1 MAEEPVEV
9 AELGNLAAAGIQA
22 GSLSF
27 STTTLE
33 GDNFACVREKNAQG
47 QMELVMVDLKAGLR
61 ATRRPMAADSAII
74 NPERQVIALKAGAI
88 LQIFDLEKRA
98 KLKSVQI
105 SETVVFW
112 KWVSANTIGIVTET
126 AVYHW
131 YLSDKAE
138 PAKVFDRHNSLAP
151 TQIMNYRADR
161 HEQWLALIG
170 IAATPSQTVAGHMQ
184 LYSVA
189 RKQSQVLEAHAAS
202 FATINLAGHETSLLA
217 FVSKPSTGEG
227 AAKLHIIEVG
237 TERKAENAPR
247 FAKKSLDFAFPS
259 GFERDFPVA
268 LVASSKHATIFV
280 LTKMGMLHI
289 YELTTGTCLCMKR
302 VTESTVFASCAERAS
317 GGMLGINRAGQVL
330 SIKLAEAKVIPYV
343 MARAG
348 DPSLAA
354 KIAASSGLP
363 GADGYF
369 LNRFL
374 EFFNAGRYREAAIVA
389 AESPASALRNAE
401 TIARFKR
408 VPEEEGQPPA
418 LLVYFQALLE
428 RGKLNKLES
437 VELSQQVIA
446 LGRVQMVDKWLSAD
460 KLEASEEL
468 GDLLK
473 QAGELTMAMTV
484 YVKASAHG
492 AVLKA
497 LIENGQIAKVVPY
510 AQRVGMTV
518 NIAELVQLASTYASP
533 QAALE
538 LANALQS
545 SGLQTSSAVNA
556 AGARSM
562 EDISQMF
569 DMFLQKGM
577 LQEATAYV
585 LDNMKEDVETAG
597 DLQTQVLIANLNDA
611 PQVAGA
617 ILSRKVWTHYNKF
630 KVAQACEKAG
640 LAGHALLLYTDMS
653 DVKRILTNTTHKLER
668 ESVLEF
674 FATLSSEDAYTCL
687 EVLLRSNPRGNLQIC
702 VDIATQ
708 SFDAMGA
715 QKVLKLFG
723 GLKIP
728 EALFLLLQGIVPQ
741 SDDPDLH
748 FASIEESIKLGQFAE
763 AERLT
768 RESEHYNPEKVKTF
782 LMSVKARDPRP
793 LINVCD
799 RFGYVEELVKFMV
812 KNGQIKFV
820 EGYVTRVNPK
830 RCPVVCGVLLDLDQD
845 GEFISNLVMQVKNT
859 VAVDELM
866 VEFEKRNKLK
876 LLRSFFEAKLGEES
890 KDEAVHTG
898 LAKIY
903 VDANISPEHF
913 LETNEHYDTVAVGRY
928 CAKRDPYLAAVAFRK
943 GKCDDEMLDL
953 TTRNAMFKEQA
964 QYLVDREDMALW
976 KRVLSGD
983 NPNRKMIVDQI
994 TSSALPETQAPE
1006 KVSATVKAFM
1016 AADLPDLLIELLEKL
1031 VLQSSNAVF
1040 SKNRNLQNLLIL
1052 TSIKTNKERA
1062 MDYIKKLENYD
1073 GGDIAQI
1080 CLGADMFEE
1089 AFVIYTRFNRNE
1101 EAIGVLLDQMEDY
1114 NRAEDFAR
1122 KHDQPLVW
1130 SRLGISQL
1138 KHRDM
1143 IAAGVTSLLTAKDP
1157 GPYDKV
1163 IMACKDFEPDAESYD
1178 AVIKFLR
1185 FARTKVKDTVLVDTE
1200 IVIGLARCGRL
1211 AEVEEFIS
1219 LPNNADLD
1227 EAGDRCLALEL
1238 FPAAKLLFSATNDY
1252 GRLAAVLVKLRDFAA
1267 AVESARKADRIPT
1280 WRIVCHAC
1288 VEEKEFR
1295 LAQICALHLV
1305 IDANELQD
1313 VLEHYQDRGYFQEL
1327 VDVMDTSLS
1336 LERAHQAM
1344 FTETG
1349 ILYTKYRAERTM
1361 DFCKMWWQRC
1371 AVPKLIRACEVAACW
1386 EEKVFLHLQYKEAD
1400 HALVAMMAHPLAWNH
1415 AMFLEAIVRCSNME
1429 NLYRAV
1435 KFYLDEHADQLVDLL
1450 VTVSAK
1456 ADAARVSALLR
1467 AAYTSEFGAHGV
1479 LPLYK
1484 AYLQK
1489 VQQRGDVAE
1498 VNEAYNEILLLE
1510 NNVESLRQSIDNYP
1524 TFDQLRLARKLEH
1537 AQGIEYRRL
1546 AASLFRLNKKYEQAV
1561 EVSKRD
1567 KLWRDAIESASASK
1581 DPELVDFLSRYF
1593 LDNELREGFTAMLL
1607 ACYEFFRPALALEY
1621 SWTYGVMDFSMPFF
1635 VQTMEEIGNRVMG
1648 LEEESRERAQA
1659 VDDFRKG
1666 LQDEV
1671 NDDPSV
1677 LLHGVQDHAAA
1688 AAFALTGAGASG
1700 APTQLALGWQK

>member
-1 MAEEPVEV
+1 MADEPVEV
-9 AELGNLAAAGIQA
+9 VEVGNLVELGVQA
-22 GSLSF
+22 GSLSL

-33 GDNFACVREKNAQG
+33 GENFVCVREKNAQG
-47 QMELVMVDLKAGLR
+47 QMELVMIDLLGGLKAS
-61 ATRRPMAADSAII
+61 RRPMAADSVIM
-74 NPERQVIALKAGAI
+74 NPERQIIALKAGAI
-88 LQIFDLEKRA
+88 LQIFDLESRS

-105 SETVVFW
+105 SENVVFW
-112 KWVSANTIGIVTET
+112 KWISSKTVGLVTET

-131 YLSDKAE
+131 SLDNQAE
-138 PAKVFDRHNSLAP
+138 PVKVFDRHNSLAS
-151 TQIMNYRADR
+151 TQIINYRADI

-170 IAATPSQTVAGHMQ
+170 IAAGPNQTVSGQMQ

-202 FATINLAGHETSLLA
+202 FATISLAGHETSLLA
-217 FVSKPSTGEG
+217 FVSKPVSGT

-237 TERKAENAPR
+237 TERKVENAPR
-247 FAKKSLDFAFPS
+247 FAKKSIDFVFPA
-259 GFERDFPVA
+259 GFESDFPVT
-268 LVASSKHATIFV
+268 LVASTKHAMIYV
-280 LTKMGMLHI
+280 LTKMGVLHV
-289 YELTTGTCLCMKR
+289 YELTTGTCLCRRR
-302 VTESTVFASCAERAS
+302 VTETTVIVSCAEKAT
-317 GGMLGINRAGQVL
+317 GGMLGLNRAGQLL
-330 SIKLAEAKVIPYV
+330 SIRLLESKVIPYV
-343 MARAG
+343 MARSN
-348 DPSLAA
+348 DPSLGA
-354 KIAASSGLP
+354 KIAAQSGLP

-369 LNRFL
+369 MNRFL
-374 EFFNAGRYREAAIVA
+374 EFFNAGRYKEAAIVA

-401 TIARFKR
+401 TIARFKQ

-418 LLVYFQALLE
+418 LLVYFQSLLE
-428 RGKLNKLES
+428 RGKLNKLEA
-437 VELSQQVIA
+437 VELSQQVMA
-446 LGRVQMVDKWLSAD
+446 LGRVQMVDKWLAND
-460 KLEASEEL
+460 KLECSEQL

-473 QAGELTMAMTV
+473 NAGELTMAMTV
-484 YVKASAHG
+484 YVKAGEHN
-492 AVLKA
+492 AVLRA

-510 AQRVGMTV
+510 AQRTGVTV
-518 NIAELVQLASTYASP
+518 NIAELVQLASSHASP

-538 LANALQS
+538 LANALQA
-545 SGLQTSSAVNA
+545 SGLQTSSAESA

-562 EDISQMF
+562 DDIAQMF

-585 LDNMKEDVETAG
+585 LDNMKEDMESSG
-597 DLQTQVLIANLNDA
+597 ELQTHVLVANLDGGA
-611 PQVAGA
+611 PQVADA
-617 ILSRKVWTHYNKF
+617 ILSRKVWSHFNKF
-630 KVAQACEKAG
+630 KIAQACEKAG
-640 LAGHALLLYTDMS
+640 LIHHALLLYSDMS
-653 DVKRILTNTTHKLER
+653 DIKRILTNTTHKLER
-668 ESVLEF
+668 EKILDF
-674 FATLSSEDAYTCL
+674 FATLSPEDAGTCL
-687 EVLLRSNPRGNLQIC
+687 EILLRSNPRGNLTVC
-702 VDIATQ
+702 VEIATQ
-708 SFDAMGA
+708 SFDSFGSERLLA
-715 QKVLKLFG
+715 LFG

-728 EALFLLLQGIVPQ
+728 EALFLLLQGILPQ
-741 SDDPDLH
+741 ADDAEIH
-748 FASIEESIKLGQFAE
+748 FRFIEESIKLGQFSE
-763 AERLT
+763 AERVT
-768 RESEHYNPEKVKTF
+768 RESEHYSPEKVKNY

-799 RFGYVEELVKFMV
+799 RFGYVDDLVKFMV
-812 KNGQIKFV
+812 KNGQTKFV

-845 GEFISNLVMQVKNT
+845 EEFVSNLVMQVKNT
-859 VAVDELM
+859 VSVEELTT
-866 VEFEKRNKLK
+866 EFEKRNKLK
-876 LLRSFFEAKLGEES
+876 LLRPFFEAKVAEDS

-898 LAKIY
+898 LGKVY

-913 LETNEHYDTVAVGRY
+913 LDTNEHYDPLAVGRY
-928 CAKRDPYLAAVAFRK
+928 CAKRDPFLAVVAFRK
-943 GKCDDEMLDL
+943 GKCDDEMLEL
-953 TTRNAMFKEQA
+953 TNRNALFKEQA

-976 KRVLSGD
+976 KRVLSSD
-983 NPNRKMIVDQI
+983 NPNRKLIVDQI

-1031 VLQSSNAVF
+1031 VLHSSNAVF

-1062 MDYIKKLENYD
+1062 MEYIKKLENYD

-1080 CLGADMFEE
+1080 CIGADLYEE

-1101 EAIGVLLDQMEDY
+1101 EAVGVLLDQMEAFD
-1114 NRAEDFAR
+1114 RAEEFAN
-1122 KHDQPLVW
+1122 KLDEPAVW
-1130 SRLGISQL
+1130 SRLGASQL
-1138 KHRDM
+1138 KRRDM
-1143 IAAGVTSLLTAKDP
+1143 IAAGVTSLLKAKDP
-1157 GPYDKV
+1157 GPYEKV
-1163 IMACKDFEPDAESYD
+1163 ITACKDFEPGGETYD

-1211 AEVEEFIS
+1211 AEAEEFIS

-1252 GRLAAVLVKLRDFAA
+1252 GRLASVLVKLGDFPG
-1267 AVESARKADRIPT
+1267 AVESARKADRVPT

-1288 VEEKEFR
+1288 VEKKEFR

-1305 IDANELQD
+1305 VDANELQD
-1313 VLEHYQDRGYFQEL
+1313 VLEYYQDRGHFQEI

-1349 ILYTKYRAERTM
+1349 ILCTKYRPERVM

-1400 HALVAMMAHPLAWNH
+1400 PALATMVAHPLAWNH
-1415 AMFLEAIVRCSNME
+1415 AMFLEAIVKCSNVE
-1429 NLYRAV
+1429 SYYRAV
-1435 KFYLDEHADQLVDLL
+1435 SFYLVEHADLLPDLL
-1450 VTVSAK
+1450 TTVSAK
-1456 ADAARVSALLR
+1456 ADPARVTGLLKATR
-1467 AAYTSEFGAHGV
+1467 TVEYGEHGV
-1479 LPLYK
+1479 LPLFK
-1484 AYLQK
+1484 EYLQK
-1489 VQQRGDVAE
+1489 VQQRGDVAD

-1510 NNVESLRQSIDNYP
+1510 NNVESLRQSIENFP
-1524 TFDQLRLARKLEH
+1524 AFDQLRMARKLEH
-1537 AQGIEYRRL
+1537 ATAIEYRRI
-1546 AASLFRLNKKYEQAV
+1546 AASLFRENKKYEQAV

-1659 VDDFRKG
+1659 VDEFKKG

-1677 LLHGVQDHAAA
+1677 LLHGVQDSAAS
-1688 AAFALTGAGASG
+1688 AAFALTQSGGSG
-1700 APTQLALGWQK
+1700 AAAQLALGWQK